1 MIFGFPSN
9 TYASK
14 AAKGRLTKSKKPG
27 KSIRNRQ
34 LTNNRFRQ
42 FIPLKLASGE
52 YPLEEFSDIAEHYLT
67 KVEPLT
73 IPCE

>member
-1 MIFGFPSN
+1 MIFGLPSK
-9 TYASK
+9 TYELK
-14 AAKGRLTKSKKPG
+14 IVKGRLTKSKKPG

-34 LTNNRFRQ
+34 LMNNRFRQ
-42 FIPLKLASGE
+42 FIPLKLASDE

-67 KVEPLT
+67 KVEPLA